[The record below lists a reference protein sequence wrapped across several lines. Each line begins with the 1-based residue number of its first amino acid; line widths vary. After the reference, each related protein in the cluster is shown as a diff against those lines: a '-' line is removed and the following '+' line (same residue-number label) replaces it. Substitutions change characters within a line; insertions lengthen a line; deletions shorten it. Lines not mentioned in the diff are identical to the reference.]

1 MKARAQCGTGRTV
14 DGDAEPIPQ
23 LLQALSVRRHLGGW
37 LILAF
42 RTSSRLFGALPCLLF
57 ACAAPSIA
65 LLATAQTSADGP
77 RILPHVTIAGLDV
90 GGLTASEAVEVL
102 STQVADELSREITL
116 RAPDH
121 EFAIT
126 LRDLGG
132 RADLEDAVARALDV
146 GRGQT
151 VPTALREAVDTILG
165 SFEVD
170 LPIIL
175 EPARARTITEGLL
188 SDVRREPRDARATVA
203 NGELVIE
210 PHIVGVEPDVQA
222 TTEALIEAAHRGD
235 PEVTISVREILPE
248 VLTSSLEDLVLLAS
262 FTTHFSTGQVNRA
275 TNIRIGSALI
285 DGAVVPRRGHLLG
298 EPDHRASDL
307 RQGLPRRARLQR
319 PERHIRHR
327 WWCMPDLNHHLQ
339 CGIGGGPQGRDG
351 TNTPAGPLRSPGA
364 RFATIDYGSADFR
377 FQNTTGGP
385 IIVRTTIDGDYLTC
399 ALLGRK
405 SSATSGPRRRL
416 LARSAGQ
423 PAAGWAGGDG
433 GALTRGAPR
442 YRACCGI
449 VGRSRRGGQ
458 QLRCCAACPMLVRT
472 ASASGLRLPGGRHAS
487 HETVLGSIVAALALL
502 VTTASPTWASE
513 DLLRAARPLPL
524 PPRQPG
530 RELCALPSR
539 RGGRSAERLRQG
551 RPIRRF

>member
-1 MKARAQCGTGRTV
+1 M
-14 DGDAEPIPQ
+14 
-23 LLQALSVRRHLGGW
+23 
-37 LILAF
+37 AF
-42 RTSSRLFGALPCLLF
+42 RTSSRLFSALPCLLF

-151 VPTALREAVDTILG
+151 VPTALREAVDSILG

-175 EPARARTITEGLL
+175 DPARARTITEGLL

-235 PEVTISVREILPE
+235 PEVTISVRETLPE

-285 DGAVVPRRGHLLG
+285 DGAVVPAGAIFSVNQTTGPRT
-298 EPDHRASDL
+298 SDKGFL
-307 RQGLPRRARLQR
+307 AAPVYSGQNV
-319 PERHIRHR
+319 IY
-327 WWCMPDLNHHLQ
+327 
-339 CGIGGGPQGRDG
+339 GIGGGVCQISTTIYNAVLEAGLKVVERHQHSLPVHYVPRGRD
-351 TNTPAGPLRSPGA
+351 
-364 RFATIDYGSADFR
+364 ATIDYGSADFR

-405 SSATSGPRRRL
+405 SSATSGPGEGSSP
-416 LARSAGQ
+416 AQ
-423 PAAGWAGGDG
+423 PASQPPAEARPATGEP
-433 GALTRGAPR
+433 LTRGAPP
-442 YRACCGI
+442 YEP
-449 VGRSRRGGQ
+449 
-458 QLRCCAACPMLVRT
+458 AA
-472 ASASGLRLPGGRHAS
+472 ASSADLGAEASN
-487 HETVLGSIVAALALL
+487 
-502 VTTASPTWASE
+502 
-513 DLLRAARPLPL
+513 
-524 PPRQPG
+524 
-530 RELCALPSR
+530 
-539 RGGRSAERLRQG
+539 
-551 RPIRRF
+551 

>member
-151 VPTALREAVDTILG
+151 VPTALREAVDSILG

-170 LPIIL
+170 LPIVL

-235 PEVTISVREILPE
+235 PADRVT
-248 VLTSSLEDLVLLAS
+248 
-262 FTTHFSTGQVNRA
+262 
-275 TNIRIGSALI
+275 
-285 DGAVVPRRGHLLG
+285 
-298 EPDHRASDL
+298 
-307 RQGLPRRARLQR
+307 
-319 PERHIRHR
+319 
-327 WWCMPDLNHHLQ
+327 
-339 CGIGGGPQGRDG
+339 
-351 TNTPAGPLRSPGA
+351 
-364 RFATIDYGSADFR
+364 
-377 FQNTTGGP
+377 
-385 IIVRTTIDGDYLTC
+385 
-399 ALLGRK
+399 
-405 SSATSGPRRRL
+405 
-416 LARSAGQ
+416 
-423 PAAGWAGGDG
+423 
-433 GALTRGAPR
+433 
-442 YRACCGI
+442 
-449 VGRSRRGGQ
+449 
-458 QLRCCAACPMLVRT
+458 
-472 ASASGLRLPGGRHAS
+472 
-487 HETVLGSIVAALALL
+487 ALALGAAL
-502 VTTASPTWASE
+502 RERELWSE
-513 DLLRAARPLPL
+513 AAQVYRTLAMHHEGDPSAARFLERYEAWGHMRPTMD
-524 PPRQPG
+524 G
-530 RELCALPSR
+530 
-539 RGGRSAERLRQG
+539 AEA
-551 RPIRRF
+551 P